1 MRRPN
6 ICLIEIQEVKN
17 GKNKIGTTIG
27 EIVTEEF
34 PEVIKDINKLN
45 NDAGSK
51 TTRLRGR

>member
-34 PEVIKDINKLN
+34 PEVIKDINP
-45 NDAGSK
+45 
-51 TTRLRGR
+51 